1 MPGKR
6 TQNNGSSLTHLTR
19 VQLSGVPTSPVQS
32 MPLLTQAEE
41 ACSGSGTE
49 LSRNVLRLLMNNSL
63 TPNLQAAKEC
73 ADCRP
78 PSLIQTTAKPREQ
91 QTRALVQGMEPRRL
105 STSSRHAPQSAIPLN
120 FNKPVEA
127 CISSA
132 SEKTHAVSIQFQPPP
147 FFCLLMWILPA
158 TPPPFQHWLKKL
170 PDPPDWTWNLSPTLS
185 LSLPHDRAIAGQPI
199 PPPPPAYLLS
209 NEIKLAFGMPLSTA
223 FPLQWKQDKNSK
235 NSRYMLENKATKWG
249 MLDFWLL
256 GLWRGIRVRN
266 SGVLPGLRWKEIL
279 HWVNATCCWKQAHH
293 LGKAWQVSNTENC
306 K

>member
-1 MPGKR
+1 MHQLSFWEDTCRVDSVPA
-6 TQNNGSSLTHLTR
+6 SSLLLLAH
-19 VQLSGVPTSPVQS
+19 VNSPCNPPTLP
-32 MPLLTQAEE
+32 
-41 ACSGSGTE
+41 
-49 LSRNVLRLLMNNSL
+49 
-63 TPNLQAAKEC
+63 
-73 ADCRP
+73 
-78 PSLIQTTAKPREQ
+78 
-91 QTRALVQGMEPRRL
+91 ALVKETSRSTWLNMEFVPH
-105 STSSRHAPQSAIPLN
+105 S
-120 FNKPVEA
+120 
-127 CISSA
+127 
-132 SEKTHAVSIQFQPPP
+132 
-147 FFCLLMWILPA
+147 
-158 TPPPFQHWLKKL
+158 
-170 PDPPDWTWNLSPTLS
+170 LS
-185 LSLPHDRAIAGQPI
+185 LSAAWQSNCRAAN